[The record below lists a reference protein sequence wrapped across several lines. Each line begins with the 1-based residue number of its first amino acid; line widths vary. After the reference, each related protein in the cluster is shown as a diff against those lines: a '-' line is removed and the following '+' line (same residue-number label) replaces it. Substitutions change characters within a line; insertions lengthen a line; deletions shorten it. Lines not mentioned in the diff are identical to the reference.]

1 MFLAPWF
8 AVAGLIA
15 AAGPVLIHLLNRRRY
30 QVRPWAAMDFLREA
44 LARSR
49 RILQIR
55 DIALLVVRVLCL
67 LLFGF
72 ALARPLLAPSGAA
85 EADAPAHAVALID
98 NSLSMA
104 YEELGQTL
112 LERAK
117 QKARQWIEQ
126 VPPGSRFSV
135 IPLCGSSRG
144 ASLDPYASKDDALEA
159 LAAIETLDRSASA
172 GGALDLAL
180 EACRRVVDMPR
191 KRIGLFAD
199 AQVTGVAP
207 ESLTASLARLPA
219 AVEVITIE
227 AKSPENAWVADFRL
241 PDGVA
246 DPETPA
252 VFLAT
257 LRYQGGP
264 PRREVQATLT
274 VDGAAVAAQTVEL
287 FSGQSR
293 EVRFPPCRLA
303 SKGAAGEVRFAA
315 AAVSITHDRLP
326 ADDQRFLMVPL
337 TAGAPIVFI
346 DQYGRT
352 EDPRRNLFGETWALR
367 RLLAPATQRGATER
381 QLFRV
386 RHMTIDEVDRE
397 LLADARL
404 VVLAGVA
411 DPRPALPIL
420 EEYAAQGGPVL
431 IAAGGQF
438 DPAAWHTAAWRGG
451 QGLLPAPLR
460 ATLFGRSP
468 DEPGDRLTP
477 FQLDFG
483 SLVHEWF
490 QVEQTSREELQD
502 LYAQPWFFKTAVAEL
517 NDAALAKAEAALTA
531 KIAGER
537 EELARLDAEL
547 TKLPPDAPQRTELE
561 TRRGRLAPHWLRWEP
576 PSRGQEAA
584 LAPEE
589 AAKRMRPQTLAAF
602 GNGTPYMVARRYG
615 NGRTVLAASGFSLG
629 WNTLALTNAML
640 VYDRIVRG
648 LILETFPNRTLTTDE
663 TRAVD
668 LPASQRRAKLVC
680 RNQQGEET
688 PLAIEPVGPD
698 RYAAIVQRPAQR
710 GLYLVTAAGAASR
723 SASEPA
729 WEAAL
734 AVNGPAAESELVAP
748 NAAAESGDAVVWA
761 PARDA
766 RLADPPGLGS
776 RNLWKWLMAAALCG
790 LLLEMGLLAG
800 PAVRRSPTA

>member
-8 AVAGLIA
+8 AVAGLIV

-55 DIALLVVRVLCL
+55 DIVLLIVRVLCL
-67 LLFGF
+67 ALFGF

-85 EADAPAHAVALID
+85 EADGPAHAVVLID

-112 LERAK
+112 LEQAK

-126 VPPGSRFSV
+126 IPPGSQVSV
-135 IPLCGSSRG
+135 VPLCGSSHG

-159 LAAIETLDRSASA
+159 LAAVETLDRGASA
-172 GGALDLAL
+172 VGALDLAL

-191 KRIGLFAD
+191 KRIALFAD
-199 AQVTGVAP
+199 AQITAAAP
-207 ESLTASLARLPA
+207 ESLAASLVRLPA
-219 AVEVITIE
+219 AVEAITVA
-227 AKSPENAWVADFRL
+227 AKTPENAWVADVRL

-274 VDGAAVAAQTVEL
+274 VDGAVVAAQTVEL

-293 EVRFPPCRLA
+293 EVRFPPCKLA
-303 SKGAAGEVRFAA
+303 TKSAAGEVRFAA

-337 TAGAPIVFI
+337 TAGVPIVCV
-346 DQYGRT
+346 DQCGRA

-367 RLLAPATQRGATER
+367 RLLAPATQQGEAER
-381 QLFRV
+381 QLFRM
-386 RHMTIDEVDRE
+386 RHVTIEEVDRE

-404 VVLAGVA
+404 VMLAGVA
-411 DPRPALPIL
+411 DPRPALPLL

-431 IAAGGQF
+431 IAAGAQF
-438 DPAAWHTAAWRGG
+438 DPSAWRMAAWRDG

-460 ATLFGRSP
+460 ATLLGRSP
-468 DEPGDRLTP
+468 DEPGGQLTP

-490 QVEQTSREELQD
+490 QVEQTSRE
-502 LYAQPWFFKTAVAEL
+502 
-517 NDAALAKAEAALTA
+517 
-531 KIAGER
+531 
-537 EELARLDAEL
+537 
-547 TKLPPDAPQRTELE
+547 
-561 TRRGRLAPHWLRWEP
+561 
-576 PSRGQEAA
+576 
-584 LAPEE
+584 
-589 AAKRMRPQTLAAF
+589 
-602 GNGTPYMVARRYG
+602 
-615 NGRTVLAASGFSLG
+615 
-629 WNTLALTNAML
+629 
-640 VYDRIVRG
+640 
-648 LILETFPNRTLTTDE
+648 
-663 TRAVD
+663 
-668 LPASQRRAKLVC
+668 
-680 RNQQGEET
+680 
-688 PLAIEPVGPD
+688 
-698 RYAAIVQRPAQR
+698 
-710 GLYLVTAAGAASR
+710 
-723 SASEPA
+723 
-729 WEAAL
+729 
-734 AVNGPAAESELVAP
+734 
-748 NAAAESGDAVVWA
+748 
-761 PARDA
+761 
-766 RLADPPGLGS
+766 
-776 RNLWKWLMAAALCG
+776 
-790 LLLEMGLLAG
+790 
-800 PAVRRSPTA
+800 